1 MPAAPPNSNRLPRRL
16 LQLAGLL
23 LLVPALLVLAN
34 SFLDGEESPLNPIA
48 AAAEH
53 TQNEPGGRYT
63 MEATYTS
70 DSLPKPTV
78 AHGWGAYDTETDL
91 SKATLKLTSPSG
103 EPIAIEFVGDS
114 TSFYVRGD
122 KITADL
128 PGGKEWMK
136 IEPFLGHSQQEAM
149 LGDTSAGSSLEMLSS
164 VGGDVQ
170 RLGRAKVRG
179 VTTEHYRARYSL
191 SDYSELLRE
200 EGKGDLA
207 EQYEKEYALN
217 PSSPLVEAWIDAKD
231 LLRRFRMVMTLPT
244 DPGKPALTTEMT
256 MDFFD
261 FGARPQIVLPDSDQ
275 VFDATPIFEQELDAA
290 EG

>member
-1 MPAAPPNSNRLPRRL
+1 VPTASPKSNRLPRRL
-16 LQLAGLL
+16 LQLGGLL
-23 LLVPALLVLAN
+23 LLLLALLVLAN
-34 SFLDGEESPLNPIA
+34 SLFDDEENPLNPIA

-53 TQNEPGGRYT
+53 TQSEPGVRYT
-63 MEATYTS
+63 MVATYTS

-103 EPIAIEFVGDS
+103 EPITLELVGDS
-114 TSFYVRGD
+114 TSFYLRGD
-122 KITADL
+122 KIIADL

-149 LGDTSAGSSLEMLSS
+149 VGNASVSSSLEMLSS

-170 RLGRAKVRG
+170 QLGQEKVRG
-179 VTTEHYRARYSL
+179 VTTERYRARYSL

-200 EGKGDLA
+200 EGKDDLA
-207 EQYEKEYALN
+207 EQYEKWYALN

-231 LLRRFRMVMTLPT
+231 VLRRFRMVMTLPT
-244 DPGKPALTTEMT
+244 EPGKPSMTTEMT

-261 FGARPQIVLPDSDQ
+261 FGARPQIVLPDSDR

-290 EG
+290 ED

>member
-1 MPAAPPNSNRLPRRL
+1 VRRL
-16 LQLAGLL
+16 FQLAGLL
-23 LLVPALLVLAN
+23 LVALALLVLAN
-34 SFLDGEESPLNPIA
+34 SFSDGEENPLNPIA

-53 TQNEPGGRYT
+53 TRSEPGARYT

-70 DSLPKPTV
+70 ESLPKPTV

-91 SKATLKLTSPSG
+91 SKATLTLTSPSG
-103 EPIAIEFVGDS
+103 KPITLELVGDS
-114 TSFYVRGD
+114 TSFYLRGEEV
-122 KITADL
+122 TAGL

-149 LGDTSAGSSLEMLSS
+149 VGGGSAASSLEMLSS

-170 RLGRAKVRG
+170 RLGREKVRG
-179 VTTEHYRARYSL
+179 VNTERYRAKYSL
-191 SDYSELLRE
+191 SDYAELLRE
-200 EGKGDLA
+200 EGKDDLA
-207 EQYEKEYALN
+207 DQYEKYYALN

-231 LLRRFRMVMTLPT
+231 VLRRFRMVMTLPT
-244 DPGKPALTTEMT
+244 EPGKPAMTTEMT
-256 MDFFD
+256 MELFD

-275 VFDATPIFEQELDAA
+275 VFDATPTLQQELDAA